1 MVFLPSFFLTPRWIQ
16 TFFFYIKTIQG
27 LGIQS
32 MYVACMMPEFNIQ
45 NHDRKEQ
52 GKGKEERGREER
64 RDHLALYHSLTAS

>member
-1 MVFLPSFFLTPRWIQ
+1 
-16 TFFFYIKTIQG
+16 
-27 LGIQS
+27 
-32 MYVACMMPEFNIQ
+32 MMPEFNIQ